1 MTPGVLNDAKSSRE
15 FYTRGRYIPDD
26 PDEMKRKMITM
37 RKSLTLLAV
46 LLPINATADP
56 VQYTAD
62 RWHTRIFF
70 TLSHMDLSNFS
81 GRFQEYDIEFWFD
94 EEDMS
99 NSRVEVTVPVSS
111 IDTYSPELN
120 SKMGDEGFF
129 DWANYPNI
137 HFSSTEIEQIDRKH
151 ARMTGDMTIKGT
163 TLPVVFDVTFN
174 GKVLHPRFDL
184 NNAGFTATATIDSRA
199 FGVNPL
205 PDWMVGTEVAVRVEM
220 EAFEGDSV
228 PYYSE

>member
-1 MTPGVLNDAKSSRE
+1 MRDYMTRL
-15 FYTRGRYIPDD
+15 
-26 PDEMKRKMITM
+26 
-37 RKSLTLLAV
+37 SLLI
-46 LLPINATADP
+46 LLPMCGVAEP

-81 GRFQEYDIEFWFD
+81 GRFREYDVEFWFD
-94 EEDMS
+94 EDDFA
-99 NSRVEVTVPVSS
+99 NSWVEVTIPVSS

-120 SKMGDEGFF
+120 GKMGDEGFF
-129 DWANYPNI
+129 DTASHPDI
-137 HFSSTEIEQIDRKH
+137 HFVSTDIEQIDKKH

-163 TLPVVFDVTFN
+163 TLPVTFDVTFN
-174 GKVLHPRFDL
+174 QKVLHPRFNL

-205 PDWMVGTEVAVRVEM
+205 PDWMVGTDVDIRVEM